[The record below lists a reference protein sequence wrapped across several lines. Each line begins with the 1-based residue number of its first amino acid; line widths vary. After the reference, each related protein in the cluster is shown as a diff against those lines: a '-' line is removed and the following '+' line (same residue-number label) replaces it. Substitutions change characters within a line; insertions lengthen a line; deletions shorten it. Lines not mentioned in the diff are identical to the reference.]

1 MIEPMTRRFRDSD
14 TLLQQVSEILH
25 MLRLLLQESRLDRIL
40 QGIVTML
47 VGRLAQAK
55 KVLQE
60 ALLDLESLVD
70 GLDGVDWIVGPGYL
84 RGRDIRGLRAAAT
97 MDEVAL

>member
-1 MIEPMTRRFRDSD
+1 
-14 TLLQQVSEILH
+14 
-25 MLRLLLQESRLDRIL
+25 MLRLLLQESRLNRIL

-70 GLDGVDWIVGPGYL
+70 GLDGVDWVIRPGYL

-97 MDEVAL
+97 MDEIAL